1 LYFKELITKA
11 LALSLI
17 LSLSFFSAKPLDVF
31 SDVFSAKRE
40 INEFLSGK

>member
-31 SDVFSAKRE
+31 SAKRE